1 MFTGNGAGAGAAVY
15 DWIVQ
20 LIDWGGYFGVFLLML
35 LETMFPPIPSE
46 LILPLAGMR
55 AAQGPLGL
63 AGVILFATA
72 GAMLGNFLWY
82 LVARAIRPE
91 RFRYFIEHYG
101 RWITMDWRD
110 VEKVQRHFERYGSGI
125 VLVGRMLP
133 ALRTFISVPPGI
145 LRMPVARFLIWS
157 TLGTAVWS
165 GALAAGGYALGTGVE
180 RIEEVAAPLT
190 TIVVVLILVWYL
202 WRQLTWSRRA
212 S

>member
-1 MFTGNGAGAGAAVY
+1 MY

-20 LIDWGGYFGVFLLML
+20 LIDWGGYAGVFLLML
-35 LETMFPPIPSE
+35 LETMFPPLPSE

-63 AGVILFATA
+63 AGVIVFATA

-82 LVARAIRPE
+82 LLARAIRPE
-91 RFRYFIEHYG
+91 RFRYFIERHG

-110 VEKVQRHFERYGSGI
+110 VEKVQRHFARFGAGI
-125 VLVGRMLP
+125 VFLGRMLP
-133 ALRTFISVPPGI
+133 GIRTFISVPPGI

-157 TLGTAVWS
+157 TLGTMVWS
-165 GALAAGGYALGTGVE
+165 GALAAGGYALGASFA
-180 RIEEVAAPLT
+180 RIEEVAAPVT
-190 TIVVVLILVWYL
+190 TLVVVTALLWYA

-212 S
+212 G

>member
-1 MFTGNGAGAGAAVY
+1 VY

-35 LETMFPPIPSE
+35 LETMFPPLPSE
-46 LILPLAGMR
+46 LILPLAGLR

-63 AGVILFATA
+63 GGVILFATA

-82 LVARAIRPE
+82 LFARAIRPE
-91 RFRYFIEHYG
+91 RFRQFIERHG

-110 VEKVQRHFERYGSGI
+110 VEKVQRHFDRHGAGI

-133 ALRTFISVPPGI
+133 GIRTFISVPPGI
-145 LRMPVARFLIWS
+145 LRMPVARYLIWS

-165 GALAAGGYALGTGVE
+165 AALAAAGYALGAGFE
-180 RIEEVAAPLT
+180 RVEEVAAPVT
-190 TIVVVLILVWYL
+190 TGIVAIGILWYA
-202 WRQLTWSRRA
+202 WRQLTWSRRTR
-212 S
+212 

>member
-1 MFTGNGAGAGAAVY
+1 MY

-35 LETMFPPIPSE
+35 LETMFPPLPSE
-46 LILPLAGMR
+46 LILPLAGMQ

-63 AGVILFATA
+63 GGVIVFATA

-82 LVARAIRPE
+82 LFARAIRPE
-91 RFRYFIEHYG
+91 RFRYFIDHYG

-110 VEKVQRHFERYGSGI
+110 VEKVQRQFDRHGGII
-125 VLVGRMLP
+125 VLIGRMLP
-133 ALRTFISVPPGI
+133 ALRTFISIPPGL
-145 LRMPVARFLIWS
+145 LRMPVARFLMWS
-157 TLGTAVWS
+157 TFGTFVWS
-165 GALAAGGYALGTGVE
+165 GVLAAAGYALGAGFE

-190 TIVVVLILVWYL
+190 AVIVASAILWYV

-212 S
+212 R